1 MNQNIPKLFRAKLF
15 NKKIIVKNTDSKPFL
30 ALPFFGKE
38 AKVNFSVN

>member
-15 NKKIIVKNTDSKPFL
+15 NKKILVKNTDSKPFL

-38 AKVNFSVN
+38 AKVNFTVN

>member
-1 MNQNIPKLFRAKLF
+1 MSQNIPKLFRAKLF